1 LGAAA
6 KAAHWQRINLS
17 WPSVLLRPS
26 PARRNTRLAKLDA
39 PTSPYTALILAHAGL
54 ERINLGHRTTSLI
67 SPPQIHYAVGQ
78 GALGIETRAGDEET
92 EALVRQIG
100 HWPTEWRTKAERACL
115 RKLEGGCS
123 VPVGV
128 SSTFTPSAEAASGSS
143 PHAGTLSLTGTVTSL
158 DGSEHVVFTV
168 ADRPLASADDAEAA
182 GLEVAE
188 GLIAGGAGEIL
199 AAIAASK
206 NAKGTVQGDEV
217 LQQ

>member
-1 LGAAA
+1 MT
-6 KAAHWQRINLS
+6 
-17 WPSVLLRPS
+17 PSL
-26 PARRNTRLAKLDA
+26 RNTRLAKLDA

-67 SPPQIHYAVGQ
+67 SAPQIHYAVGQ

-92 EALVRQIG
+92 ESLVRQIG

-128 SSTFTPSAEAASGSS
+128 DSTFTPSAEGSGSA
-143 PHAGTLSLTGTVTSL
+143 HAGSLSLTGTVTSL

-168 ADRPLASADDAEAA
+168 ADRALASADDAEAV

-217 LQQ
+217 LQQHKAAAS